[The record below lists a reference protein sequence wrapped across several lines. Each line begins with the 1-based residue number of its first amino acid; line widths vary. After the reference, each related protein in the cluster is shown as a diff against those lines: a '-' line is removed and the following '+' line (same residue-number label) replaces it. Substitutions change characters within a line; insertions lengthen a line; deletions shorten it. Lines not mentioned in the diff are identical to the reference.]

1 MNRTVLFAAAA
12 ATFALSASAI
22 ALEDPIETRKI
33 LMDANG
39 AASAL
44 GGGMMKGE
52 IPFNPV
58 AARAVLQTNY
68 SVAVAFG
75 DYFPEGSE
83 MGDTK
88 ADPKIWTDAEGF
100 AAALEKFRSD
110 SQAAL
115 AAVPEEVA
123 GYTQEQFQAAFGQV
137 AQNCR
142 GCHEQY
148 RISN

>member
-1 MNRTVLFAAAA
+1 MKRPVLLAAAFSLVA
-12 ATFALSASAI
+12 MSASAV
-22 ALEDPIETRKI
+22 ALEDPIKTRQT

-39 AASAL
+39 AAAGL
-44 GGGMMKGE
+44 GGGIMKGE

-58 AARAVLQTNY
+58 AAASVLQTMRA
-68 SVAVAFG
+68 VAVSFG

-88 ADPKIWTDAEGF
+88 ADPKIWTDSANW
-100 AAALEKFRSD
+100 
-110 SQAAL
+110 QAAL
-115 AAVPEEVA
+115 AKFQQDTEAALATLPKEV
-123 GYTQEQFQAAFGQV
+123 GSYTLDQFKGAFGQV

-142 GCHEQY
+142 NCHQNF